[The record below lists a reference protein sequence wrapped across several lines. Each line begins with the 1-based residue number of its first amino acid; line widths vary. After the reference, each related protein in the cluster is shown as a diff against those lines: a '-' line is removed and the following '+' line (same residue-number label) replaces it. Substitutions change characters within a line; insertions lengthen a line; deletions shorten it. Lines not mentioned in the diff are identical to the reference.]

1 MGGTKQNRPT
11 TKDTRSQTTLPQNRM
26 GYRMLL
32 SGTPIQQRVLPQTTR
47 SRVHTPTQNRGTNQ
61 MNRWK
66 REVQRYELL
75 IQTTR
80 RQLARQSSDKTERIQ
95 YLSRYLSDLYDCLRL
110 VRQASEE
117 YERTAPKTRP
127 TTTKG
132 EYDEQ

>member
-1 MGGTKQNRPT
+1 MGDARQNRPT
-11 TKDTRSQTTLPQNRM
+11 TTDTCNQTTLPQNRM

-32 SGTPIQQRVLPQTTR
+32 SGTPIQQEVLPQTTR

-61 MNRWK
+61 MNRWTT
-66 REVQRYELL
+66 EVQRYQLL

-80 RQLARQSSDKTERIQ
+80 RELARQSSDKTERIQ

>member
-1 MGGTKQNRPT
+1 
-11 TKDTRSQTTLPQNRM
+11 M

-32 SGTPIQQRVLPQTTR
+32 SGTPIQQEVLPQTTR

-61 MNRWK
+61 MNRWTT
-66 REVQRYELL
+66 EVQRYQLL

-80 RQLARQSSDKTERIQ
+80 RELARQSSDKTERIQ